1 LPPDSFGPFRVV
13 HQIGAGTLGP
23 VFRAY
28 DPENDRPVAVKLFT
42 VDLAPELTHQF
53 VADLDRLV
61 AAELTHPAIARPLAT
76 GVLGNSPY
84 LVEEFVEAESL
95 DIALRVHGRAPVPDA
110 LRIATQIA
118 GALDFAAVSH
128 IHHGGL
134 HPRDVLVSG
143 QETRITGIG
152 VARALEQVG
161 ITAPTRRPY
170 AAPERVAGTVW
181 HRFAD
186 IFSLAALMY
195 EMLWG
200 RRLNG
205 AGVQA
210 VATLEPLPGGDLTAL
225 SLAFSRALAEDPG
238 GRYSRA
244 LKFVEALK
252 NAFPS
257 DADTDTIRESHA
269 FPPAA
274 DVDVPAP
281 EPESPVVFVAPSQPQ
296 QLLYDPDPE
305 SAPADA
311 EPIVQLADSEP
322 GPEGRIFTQP
332 PGTATFV
339 LPAPFVDAEPDVDL
353 RPAEVPSV
361 AEPEPL
367 AEHEPHVDTM
377 TAAPTVTEPGALASQ
392 PRSSTLPFEIGPR
405 RRDRAR
411 YVPPPEEVEIDREGD
426 LPLDDDMAASEI
438 SPSLLERS
446 RSAIWPIALALLLG
460 VGLAGGVGFL
470 GGYWKGFT
478 DNQPPAAA
486 AAEPASPAP
495 QAREYTDSAVPE
507 PSKPAA
513 AAAAAPATA
522 PVTAPP
528 ADARVKARAP
538 EREASAERPK
548 PPTALGRILVR
559 STPAGARVS
568 VDGHEYGATPV
579 AVRDLT
585 VGAHAVRVTRDGF
598 VAQERRVR
606 LTRSR
611 PAQSMIVTLERPRA
625 TAAATYTGA
634 LSVDSR
640 PSGAKVFIDGRL
652 AGTTPLQSRSITAG
666 EHAIRLEHDGYRQW
680 TSAVR
685 IISNEQNRVTA
696 SLER

>member
-1 LPPDSFGPFRVV
+1 
-13 HQIGAGTLGP
+13 

-76 GVLGNSPY
+76 GILGNSPY

-110 LRIATQIA
+110 LRIATQVA

-128 IHHGGL
+128 VHHGAL

-170 AAPERVAGTVW
+170 AAPERVAGSVW

-186 IFSLAALMY
+186 IFSLAALVY

-210 VATLEPLPGGDLTAL
+210 VASLEALPGGDLTSL

-252 NAFPS
+252 NAFPA
-257 DADTDTIRESHA
+257 DADTETIRESHA

-274 DVDVPAP
+274 EIEAPAPVPDAPVLFVPPPQLVYDP
-281 EPESPVVFVAPSQPQ
+281 EPEAAPAEGEPVVQIAQPEPEPRPQLEPEREPELPVFV
-296 QLLYDPDPE
+296 
-305 SAPADA
+305 
-311 EPIVQLADSEP
+311 
-322 GPEGRIFTQP
+322 QP

-339 LPAPFVDAEPDVDL
+339 LPAPVVDAEPDIDL
-353 RPAEVPSV
+353 RPA
-361 AEPEPL
+361 AAPE
-367 AEHEPHVDTM
+367 ARVDTM
-377 TAAPTVTEPGALASQ
+377 VSAPTMIEPPDARLEARAPEGEVAPEPVASAL
-392 PRSSTLPFEIGPR
+392 PRATTLPFEVGPR

-411 YVPPPEEVEIDREGD
+411 YAPSPDEVEIERDADVDSGED
-426 LPLDDDMAASEI
+426 AASAVP
-438 SPSLLERS
+438 PSLLERS

-460 VGLAGGVGFL
+460 VALAGGVGFL

-478 DNQPPAAA
+478 DSQTPAAA
-486 AAEPASPAP
+486 TAEPAPPAS
-495 QAREYTDSAVPE
+495 QAREYTDSAVPDA
-507 PSKPAA
+507 PKPAA
-513 AAAAAPATA
+513 TAATA
-522 PVTAPP
+522 PVKPSAPAAPP
-528 ADARVKARAP
+528 PAARESVTTRP
-538 EREASAERPK
+538 ASPVS
-548 PPTALGRILVR
+548 PGRILVR
-559 STPAGARVS
+559 STPAGANVS

-585 VGAHAVRVTRDGF
+585 VGTHAVRVTRDGF
-598 VAQERRVR
+598 VAEERHIR

-611 PAQSMIVTLERPRA
+611 PAQSMVVTLERPRA
-625 TAAATYTGA
+625 TAAATFTGG

-640 PSGAKVFIDGRL
+640 PSGAKVYVDGRL
-652 AGTTPLQSRSITAG
+652 LGTTPLQSHAVSAG

-685 IISNEQNRVTA
+685 IMSNEQNRVTA

>member
-1 LPPDSFGPFRVV
+1 M
-13 HQIGAGTLGP
+13 GP

-28 DPENDRPVAVKLFT
+28 DPQNDRPVAVKLFT
-42 VDLAPELTHQF
+42 VDLAPEVVHQF

-76 GVLGNSPY
+76 GILGNSPY

-128 IHHGGL
+128 MHHGAL
-134 HPRDVLVSG
+134 HPRDVLLSTSDV
-143 QETRITGIG
+143 RITGIG
-152 VARALEQVG
+152 IARMLEQVG

-170 AAPERVAGTVW
+170 AAPERVAGSVW

-186 IFSLAALMY
+186 IFSLAAVVY

-269 FPPAA
+269 FPPAEEFEAPTPSA
-274 DVDVPAP
+274 DA
-281 EPESPVVFVAPSQPQ
+281 PVVFVAPPQ
-296 QLLYDPDPE
+296 LVYDPEPD
-305 SAPADA
+305 APPAEMEPFVQIAARAA
-311 EPIVQLADSEP
+311 EPRT
-322 GPEGRIFTQP
+322 PEFVKP

-339 LPAPFVDAEPDVDL
+339 LPAPVVDAEPDIDL
-353 RPAEVPSV
+353 QPA
-361 AEPEPL
+361 AEPRVETIVSAPRVIEP
-367 AEHEPHVDTM
+367 
-377 TAAPTVTEPGALASQ
+377 APETVAPQ
-392 PRSSTLPFEIGPR
+392 PRATTLPFEVGPR

-411 YVPPPEEVEIDREGD
+411 YMDSPEERDIDEADISGEDVASD
-426 LPLDDDMAASEI
+426 LARV
-438 SPSLLERS
+438 SLFERS

-460 VGLAGGVGFL
+460 VALAGGIGFL

-478 DNQPPAAA
+478 DNQPAPAAA
-486 AAEPASPAP
+486 VDAAAP
-495 QAREYTDSAVPE
+495 PPPAREYTDSAVPE
-507 PSKPAA
+507 AAQPRATAAASTSAPAA
-513 AAAAAPATA
+513 SAASAAQAAPQPATLRK
-522 PVTAPP
+522 TI
-528 ADARVKARAP
+528 
-538 EREASAERPK
+538 
-548 PPTALGRILVR
+548 PTAAQVGRILVR
-559 STPAGARVS
+559 STPAGARVA
-568 VDGHEYGATPV
+568 VDGHEYGVTPV
-579 AVRDLT
+579 IVRDLAVGTHT
-585 VGAHAVRVTRDGF
+585 VHVARDGF
-598 VAQERRVR
+598 VAEERHVR
-606 LTRSR
+606 ITRSR
-611 PAQSMIVTLERPRA
+611 PSQPMEVTLARPRA
-625 TAAATYTGA
+625 TAAATFTGG

-640 PSGAKVFIDGRL
+640 PSGARVFLDGRL
-652 AGTTPLQSRSITAG
+652 VGTTPLQSHVVSAG
-666 EHAIRLEHDGYRQW
+666 EHAIRIEHDGYRQW

-685 IISNEQNRVTA
+685 IISNEQN
-696 SLER
+696 

>member
-1 LPPDSFGPFRVV
+1 
-13 HQIGAGTLGP
+13 

-28 DPENDRPVAVKLFT
+28 DPQNDRPVAVKLFT

-53 VADLDRLV
+53 VAELERLI

-76 GVLGNSPY
+76 GILGNSPY

-95 DIALRVHGRAPVPDA
+95 DIALRLHGRAPVADA
-110 LRIATQIA
+110 LRIATQVA
-118 GALDFAAVSH
+118 GALDFAAVSQV
-128 IHHGGL
+128 HHGAL
-134 HPRDVLVSG
+134 HPRDVLLSSNDV
-143 QETRITGIG
+143 RITGVG

-170 AAPERVAGTVW
+170 AAPERVSGTVW

-195 EMLWG
+195 ELLWG
-200 RRLNG
+200 RRLSG

-257 DADTDTIRESHA
+257 DSDTDTIRESHA
-269 FPPAA
+269 FPPAPEIDAPPPAA
-274 DVDVPAP
+274 DAP
-281 EPESPVVFVAPSQPQ
+281 VGFMAPPPQ
-296 QLLYDPDPE
+296 LVYELEPE
-305 SAPADA
+305 SAPAEA
-311 EPIVQLADSEP
+311 EPFVQISARAREP
-322 GPEGRIFTQP
+322 HVPEFVQP

-339 LPAPFVDAEPDVDL
+339 LPAPVLDAEPDIDL
-353 RPAEVPSV
+353 QPAVEPRLDPIGSAPPVMEP
-361 AEPEPL
+361 APEP
-367 AEHEPHVDTM
+367 
-377 TAAPTVTEPGALASQ
+377 AALQ
-392 PRSSTLPFEIGPR
+392 PRATLPFEVGPR

-411 YVPPPEEVEIDREGD
+411 PVEPEE
-426 LPLDDDMAASEI
+426 LDIEAASDAGDEDVAS
-438 SPSLLERS
+438 SPARVSLLDRS

-460 VGLAGGVGFL
+460 VALAGGVGFL

-478 DNQPPAAA
+478 DSQSPAAVPSEPPAPAA
-486 AAEPASPAP
+486 S
-495 QAREYTDSAVPE
+495 AREYTDSAVPE
-507 PSKPAA
+507 AAKPAA
-513 AAAAAPATA
+513 TAAAAPAA
-522 PVTAPP
+522 AAPSAAPDAREPVTPRMATP
-528 ADARVKARAP
+528 AAT
-538 EREASAERPK
+538 SI
-548 PPTALGRILVR
+548 GRILVR
-559 STPAGARVS
+559 STPAGARVA
-568 VDGHEYGATPV
+568 VDGHEYGVTPV
-579 AVRDLT
+579 IVRDLAIGT
-585 VGAHAVRVTRDGF
+585 HTVRVARDGF
-598 VAQERRVR
+598 VVEERHVR
-606 LTRSR
+606 ITRSR
-611 PAQSMIVTLERPRA
+611 PSQPMEVTLARPRA
-625 TAAATYTGA
+625 TAAATYTGG

-640 PSGAKVFIDGRL
+640 PSGARVYLDGRL
-652 AGTTPLQSRSITAG
+652 VGTTPLQSHAVSAG